1 MDGPCVVQYP
11 KDGIVPYAQNVTG
24 EPFAV
29 GKWQTLIPGGQDAVI
44 LAYGR
49 MTLNAIQAS
58 ELLVKCGL
66 SVGVIDCCS
75 LKPMDMDCLR
85 ALFARGAKLI
95 TVEEGEMIGGFG
107 SEIARVCVEENA
119 DAPIQIIGLE
129 NRFITHG
136 SVPELLELKES
147 WTTRRKVMS
156 DKKRVDVALVERGL
170 AQSREKAQALVMS
183 GVVYIGE
190 NKVDKASAQVT
201 PEDELIVRQTGT
213 GYVSRG
219 ALKLEKGLAV
229 FGVEAKDRV
238 AMDLGASTG
247 GFTDVLLQN
256 GAAHVYAIDV
266 GYGQLDWKLRNDPR
280 VTVMERTNARYLTA
294 DDLPLRPT
302 LGVMDVS
309 FISITKILPAAAAIM
324 GENGEFI
331 SLIKPQFE
339 AGRDRVGKKGVVRD
353 AQVHLDVV
361 KEILHFID
369 ADMGWTAQNLSFSP
383 IKGPEGNIEFL
394 VHILPKER
402 ATHSVTEQ
410 EAAEVVRQAHE
421 SLGNA

>member
-1 MDGPCVVQYP
+1 
-11 KDGIVPYAQNVTG
+11 
-24 EPFAV
+24 
-29 GKWQTLIPGGQDAVI
+29 
-44 LAYGR
+44 
-49 MTLNAIQAS
+49 
-58 ELLVKCGL
+58 
-66 SVGVIDCCS
+66 
-75 LKPMDMDCLR
+75 
-85 ALFARGAKLI
+85 
-95 TVEEGEMIGGFG
+95 
-107 SEIARVCVEENA
+107 
-119 DAPIQIIGLE
+119 
-129 NRFITHG
+129 
-136 SVPELLELKES
+136 
-147 WTTRRKVMS
+147 MS

-190 NKVDKASAQVT
+190 NKVDKASTQVT

-229 FGVEAKDRV
+229 FGVEARNRV

-294 DDLPLRPT
+294 DDLPLHPT

-324 GENGEFI
+324 GESGEFI

-394 VHILPKER
+394 VHILPKSR

>member
-1 MDGPCVVQYP
+1 
-11 KDGIVPYAQNVTG
+11 
-24 EPFAV
+24 
-29 GKWQTLIPGGQDAVI
+29 
-44 LAYGR
+44 
-49 MTLNAIQAS
+49 
-58 ELLVKCGL
+58 
-66 SVGVIDCCS
+66 
-75 LKPMDMDCLR
+75 
-85 ALFARGAKLI
+85 
-95 TVEEGEMIGGFG
+95 
-107 SEIARVCVEENA
+107 
-119 DAPIQIIGLE
+119 
-129 NRFITHG
+129 
-136 SVPELLELKES
+136 
-147 WTTRRKVMS
+147 MS
-156 DKKRVDVALVERGL
+156 DKKRVDIALVERGL

-190 NKVDKASAQVT
+190 NKVDKASTQVT

-229 FGVEAKDRV
+229 FSVEAKERV

-294 DDLPLRPT
+294 DDLPLKPT

-324 GENGEFI
+324 GEDGEFI

-339 AGRDRVGKKGVVRD
+339 AGREKVGKKGVVRD
-353 AQVHLDVV
+353 PAVHQEVIEKVRDYAMSIFM
-361 KEILHFID
+361 EPCH
-369 ADMGWTAQNLSFSP
+369 LSFSP
-383 IKGPEGNIEFL
+383 IKGPEGNIEYL
-394 VHILPKER
+394 LHLKKHPEGTGVTDSLKV
-402 ATHSVTEQ
+402 SV
-410 EAAEVVRQAHE
+410 EAVVAEAHGQ
-421 SLGNA
+421 LD

>member
-1 MDGPCVVQYP
+1 
-11 KDGIVPYAQNVTG
+11 
-24 EPFAV
+24 
-29 GKWQTLIPGGQDAVI
+29 
-44 LAYGR
+44 
-49 MTLNAIQAS
+49 
-58 ELLVKCGL
+58 
-66 SVGVIDCCS
+66 
-75 LKPMDMDCLR
+75 
-85 ALFARGAKLI
+85 
-95 TVEEGEMIGGFG
+95 
-107 SEIARVCVEENA
+107 
-119 DAPIQIIGLE
+119 
-129 NRFITHG
+129 
-136 SVPELLELKES
+136 
-147 WTTRRKVMS
+147 MS

-190 NKVDKASAQVT
+190 NKVDKASAQVM

-229 FGVEAKDRV
+229 VGVEAKDRV

-339 AGRDRVGKKGVVRD
+339 AGRARVGKKGVVRD

>member
-1 MDGPCVVQYP
+1 
-11 KDGIVPYAQNVTG
+11 
-24 EPFAV
+24 
-29 GKWQTLIPGGQDAVI
+29 
-44 LAYGR
+44 
-49 MTLNAIQAS
+49 
-58 ELLVKCGL
+58 
-66 SVGVIDCCS
+66 
-75 LKPMDMDCLR
+75 
-85 ALFARGAKLI
+85 
-95 TVEEGEMIGGFG
+95 
-107 SEIARVCVEENA
+107 
-119 DAPIQIIGLE
+119 
-129 NRFITHG
+129 
-136 SVPELLELKES
+136 
-147 WTTRRKVMS
+147 MS

-190 NKVDKASAQVT
+190 NKVDKASAQVM
-201 PEDELIVRQTGT
+201 PEDELIVRQMGT

-280 VTVMERTNARYLTA
+280 VTGMERTNARYLTA

-410 EAAEVVRQAHE
+410 EAAEVVRQAHG

>member
-1 MDGPCVVQYP
+1 
-11 KDGIVPYAQNVTG
+11 
-24 EPFAV
+24 
-29 GKWQTLIPGGQDAVI
+29 
-44 LAYGR
+44 
-49 MTLNAIQAS
+49 
-58 ELLVKCGL
+58 
-66 SVGVIDCCS
+66 
-75 LKPMDMDCLR
+75 
-85 ALFARGAKLI
+85 
-95 TVEEGEMIGGFG
+95 
-107 SEIARVCVEENA
+107 
-119 DAPIQIIGLE
+119 
-129 NRFITHG
+129 
-136 SVPELLELKES
+136 
-147 WTTRRKVMS
+147 MS

-190 NKVDKASAQVT
+190 NKVDKASAQLM

-266 GYGQLDWKLRNDPR
+266 GYGQLDLKLRNDPR

-294 DDLPLRPT
+294 DDLPLRST

-339 AGRDRVGKKGVVRD
+339 AGREKVGKKGVVRE
-353 AQVHLDVV
+353 AATHREVLRAACGFARESGFSCAGLD
-361 KEILHFID
+361 
-369 ADMGWTAQNLSFSP
+369 FSP

-394 VHILPKER
+394 LHVEKAPDDGCVDDAVIDR
-402 ATHSVTEQ
+402 IVT
-410 EAAEVVRQAHE
+410 AAHCALE
-421 SLGNA
+421 GI

>member
-1 MDGPCVVQYP
+1 
-11 KDGIVPYAQNVTG
+11 
-24 EPFAV
+24 
-29 GKWQTLIPGGQDAVI
+29 
-44 LAYGR
+44 
-49 MTLNAIQAS
+49 
-58 ELLVKCGL
+58 
-66 SVGVIDCCS
+66 
-75 LKPMDMDCLR
+75 
-85 ALFARGAKLI
+85 
-95 TVEEGEMIGGFG
+95 
-107 SEIARVCVEENA
+107 
-119 DAPIQIIGLE
+119 
-129 NRFITHG
+129 
-136 SVPELLELKES
+136 
-147 WTTRRKVMS
+147 MS

-394 VHILPKER
+394 VHTLPKER

>member
-1 MDGPCVVQYP
+1 
-11 KDGIVPYAQNVTG
+11 
-24 EPFAV
+24 
-29 GKWQTLIPGGQDAVI
+29 
-44 LAYGR
+44 
-49 MTLNAIQAS
+49 
-58 ELLVKCGL
+58 
-66 SVGVIDCCS
+66 
-75 LKPMDMDCLR
+75 
-85 ALFARGAKLI
+85 
-95 TVEEGEMIGGFG
+95 
-107 SEIARVCVEENA
+107 
-119 DAPIQIIGLE
+119 
-129 NRFITHG
+129 
-136 SVPELLELKES
+136 
-147 WTTRRKVMS
+147 MS

-190 NKVDKASAQVT
+190 KKVDKASAQVI

-229 FGVEAKDRV
+229 FGVEAKGRV

-309 FISITKILPAAAAIM
+309 FISITKILPVAAAIM

>member
-1 MDGPCVVQYP
+1 
-11 KDGIVPYAQNVTG
+11 
-24 EPFAV
+24 
-29 GKWQTLIPGGQDAVI
+29 
-44 LAYGR
+44 
-49 MTLNAIQAS
+49 
-58 ELLVKCGL
+58 
-66 SVGVIDCCS
+66 
-75 LKPMDMDCLR
+75 
-85 ALFARGAKLI
+85 
-95 TVEEGEMIGGFG
+95 
-107 SEIARVCVEENA
+107 
-119 DAPIQIIGLE
+119 
-129 NRFITHG
+129 
-136 SVPELLELKES
+136 
-147 WTTRRKVMS
+147 MS

-190 NKVDKASAQVT
+190 NKVDKASAQVM

-238 AMDLGASTG
+238 AIDLGASTG

>member
-1 MDGPCVVQYP
+1 
-11 KDGIVPYAQNVTG
+11 
-24 EPFAV
+24 
-29 GKWQTLIPGGQDAVI
+29 
-44 LAYGR
+44 
-49 MTLNAIQAS
+49 
-58 ELLVKCGL
+58 
-66 SVGVIDCCS
+66 
-75 LKPMDMDCLR
+75 
-85 ALFARGAKLI
+85 
-95 TVEEGEMIGGFG
+95 
-107 SEIARVCVEENA
+107 
-119 DAPIQIIGLE
+119 
-129 NRFITHG
+129 
-136 SVPELLELKES
+136 
-147 WTTRRKVMS
+147 MS

-190 NKVDKASAQVT
+190 NKVDKASAQVM

-256 GAAHVYAIDV
+256 GAAHVYALDV

-309 FISITKILPAAAAIM
+309 FISITKILPAVAAIM

>member
-1 MDGPCVVQYP
+1 
-11 KDGIVPYAQNVTG
+11 
-24 EPFAV
+24 
-29 GKWQTLIPGGQDAVI
+29 
-44 LAYGR
+44 
-49 MTLNAIQAS
+49 
-58 ELLVKCGL
+58 
-66 SVGVIDCCS
+66 
-75 LKPMDMDCLR
+75 
-85 ALFARGAKLI
+85 
-95 TVEEGEMIGGFG
+95 
-107 SEIARVCVEENA
+107 
-119 DAPIQIIGLE
+119 
-129 NRFITHG
+129 
-136 SVPELLELKES
+136 
-147 WTTRRKVMS
+147 MS

-190 NKVDKASAQVT
+190 NKVDKASAQVM

-219 ALKLEKGLAV
+219 ALKLEKGFAV

-361 KEILHFID
+361 KDILHFID

>member
-1 MDGPCVVQYP
+1 
-11 KDGIVPYAQNVTG
+11 
-24 EPFAV
+24 
-29 GKWQTLIPGGQDAVI
+29 
-44 LAYGR
+44 
-49 MTLNAIQAS
+49 
-58 ELLVKCGL
+58 
-66 SVGVIDCCS
+66 
-75 LKPMDMDCLR
+75 
-85 ALFARGAKLI
+85 
-95 TVEEGEMIGGFG
+95 
-107 SEIARVCVEENA
+107 
-119 DAPIQIIGLE
+119 
-129 NRFITHG
+129 
-136 SVPELLELKES
+136 
-147 WTTRRKVMS
+147 MS
-156 DKKRVDVALVERGL
+156 GKKRVDVALVERGL

-190 NKVDKASAQVT
+190 NKVDKASMQVT
-201 PEDELIVRQTGT
+201 PDDELIVRQTGT

-229 FGVEAKDRV
+229 FNVDVKDRI

-266 GYGQLDWKLRNDPR
+266 GYGQLDWKLRNDSR
-280 VTVMERTNARYLTA
+280 VTVMERTNARYLKP
-294 DDLPLRPT
+294 DDLPLQPT

-309 FISITKILPAAAAIM
+309 FISITKILPSAAAIM
-324 GENGEFI
+324 GEMGEFI

-361 KEILHFID
+361 KEILSFID
-369 ADMGWTAQNLSFSP
+369 QDMQWTAQDLSFSP

-394 VHILPKER
+394 VHILPKSR
-402 ATHSVTEQ
+402 ATHSVTPE

-421 SLGNA
+421 ALGNA

>member
-1 MDGPCVVQYP
+1 
-11 KDGIVPYAQNVTG
+11 
-24 EPFAV
+24 
-29 GKWQTLIPGGQDAVI
+29 
-44 LAYGR
+44 
-49 MTLNAIQAS
+49 
-58 ELLVKCGL
+58 
-66 SVGVIDCCS
+66 
-75 LKPMDMDCLR
+75 
-85 ALFARGAKLI
+85 
-95 TVEEGEMIGGFG
+95 
-107 SEIARVCVEENA
+107 
-119 DAPIQIIGLE
+119 
-129 NRFITHG
+129 
-136 SVPELLELKES
+136 
-147 WTTRRKVMS
+147 MS

-229 FGVEAKDRV
+229 FSVEAKDRV

-339 AGRDRVGKKGVVRD
+339 AGRARVGKKGVVRD

>member
-1 MDGPCVVQYP
+1 
-11 KDGIVPYAQNVTG
+11 
-24 EPFAV
+24 
-29 GKWQTLIPGGQDAVI
+29 
-44 LAYGR
+44 
-49 MTLNAIQAS
+49 
-58 ELLVKCGL
+58 
-66 SVGVIDCCS
+66 
-75 LKPMDMDCLR
+75 
-85 ALFARGAKLI
+85 
-95 TVEEGEMIGGFG
+95 
-107 SEIARVCVEENA
+107 
-119 DAPIQIIGLE
+119 
-129 NRFITHG
+129 
-136 SVPELLELKES
+136 
-147 WTTRRKVMS
+147 MS

-280 VTVMERTNARYLTA
+280 VTVMERTNARYLTV

>member
-1 MDGPCVVQYP
+1 
-11 KDGIVPYAQNVTG
+11 
-24 EPFAV
+24 
-29 GKWQTLIPGGQDAVI
+29 
-44 LAYGR
+44 
-49 MTLNAIQAS
+49 
-58 ELLVKCGL
+58 
-66 SVGVIDCCS
+66 
-75 LKPMDMDCLR
+75 
-85 ALFARGAKLI
+85 
-95 TVEEGEMIGGFG
+95 
-107 SEIARVCVEENA
+107 
-119 DAPIQIIGLE
+119 
-129 NRFITHG
+129 
-136 SVPELLELKES
+136 
-147 WTTRRKVMS
+147 MS

-229 FGVEAKDRV
+229 FGVEAKDHV

-369 ADMGWTAQNLSFSP
+369 TDMGWTAQNLSFSP

-394 VHILPKER
+394 VHILPKAR

>member
-1 MDGPCVVQYP
+1 
-11 KDGIVPYAQNVTG
+11 
-24 EPFAV
+24 
-29 GKWQTLIPGGQDAVI
+29 
-44 LAYGR
+44 
-49 MTLNAIQAS
+49 
-58 ELLVKCGL
+58 
-66 SVGVIDCCS
+66 
-75 LKPMDMDCLR
+75 
-85 ALFARGAKLI
+85 
-95 TVEEGEMIGGFG
+95 
-107 SEIARVCVEENA
+107 
-119 DAPIQIIGLE
+119 
-129 NRFITHG
+129 
-136 SVPELLELKES
+136 
-147 WTTRRKVMS
+147 MS

-369 ADMGWTAQNLSFSP
+369 ADMGWTTQNLSFSP

-394 VHILPKER
+394 AHLSMQPGQETLPDID
-402 ATHSVTEQ
+402 ALV
-410 EAAEVVRQAHE
+410 AQAHTA
-421 SLGNA
+421 LKG

>member
-1 MDGPCVVQYP
+1 
-11 KDGIVPYAQNVTG
+11 
-24 EPFAV
+24 
-29 GKWQTLIPGGQDAVI
+29 
-44 LAYGR
+44 
-49 MTLNAIQAS
+49 
-58 ELLVKCGL
+58 
-66 SVGVIDCCS
+66 
-75 LKPMDMDCLR
+75 
-85 ALFARGAKLI
+85 
-95 TVEEGEMIGGFG
+95 
-107 SEIARVCVEENA
+107 
-119 DAPIQIIGLE
+119 
-129 NRFITHG
+129 
-136 SVPELLELKES
+136 
-147 WTTRRKVMS
+147 MS

-190 NKVDKASAQVT
+190 NKVDKASAQVM

-229 FGVEAKDRV
+229 FGVEAKGRV